1 MFKTHTSVLLA
12 VSLAISTGLAHAQ
25 QQANTRCYTTA
36 SLYGSYAVVVNYGA
50 NFAMGLQPE
59 ILDGAGNLSRTG
71 INNQPVVDSPTGAR
85 TVGNVTSTG
94 TYTVNC
100 DGTGKITRVV
110 TRPDGTKATAEDDFV
125 ITEAMERDGRL
136 IASTIVDVQRDPSV
150 IAPGGIFVT
159 RVHTLR
165 PNAPNTGAFGTS
177 CYTIESVQG
186 NWVTVNNYGTAV
198 AMGLQ
203 PETLDANGNLT
214 RTGILNQP
222 QAGSTTGA
230 RTVGNVTSVG
240 TYKVNCNGTGTIDR
254 VVTRPDGTKAV
265 ASDDFLITRAIEQD
279 GKLIA
284 TTIVDAQRDASVILP
299 GGVFLSRTHTRRPSQ
314 AVAAGGGG
322 GSTPPTQ
329 ASTTAV
335 AGPKGQSVM
344 ARTISLDGS
353 ASTSADG
360 KPLTFQWSI
369 PQGSPSAAIL
379 GGDTANPTVQF
390 SQGRG
395 VYTFLLTVTDST
407 GLSATDIVTVEY
419 LGM

>member
-1 MFKTHTSVLLA
+1 MIQVQLALLSIA
-12 VSLAISTGLAHAQ
+12 LVFAGLAQAQ
-25 QQANTRCYTTA
+25 SGGKCYTTA
-36 SLYGSYAVVVNYGA
+36 SLQGSYAVVVNYGA

-59 ILDGAGNLSRTG
+59 ILDGNGNLSRTG
-71 INNQPVVDSPTGAR
+71 INNQPVAGSTTGAR
-85 TVGNVTSTG
+85 TVGNVTSVG

-100 DGTGKITRVV
+100 DGTGTITRIV
-110 TRPDGTKATAEDDFV
+110 TRPDGTKATAADDFA
-125 ITEAMERDGRL
+125 ITEAAEQDGKL
-136 IASTIVDVQRDPSV
+136 IATTIVDVQRDPSV

-159 RVHTLR
+159 RVHTRL
-165 PNAPNTGAFGTS
+165 PNPINTGAFGTR

-186 NWVTVNNYGTAV
+186 NWTTVNNYGTAV

-222 QAGSTTGA
+222 VAGSATGE
-230 RTVGNVTSVG
+230 RTVGNVTSNG

-265 ASDDFLITRAIEQD
+265 ASDDFLITRAVEQD

-284 TTIVDAQRDASVILP
+284 TTIVDAQRDPSVILP

-314 AVAAGGGG
+314 VAAGGG
-322 GSTPPTQ
+322 TTNPPSQ
-329 ASTTAV
+329 AKTVAV
-335 AGPKGQSVM
+335 AGPKGLSVV
-344 ARTISLDGS
+344 ARAISLDGS

-360 KPLTFQWSI
+360 KPLAFAWSV
-369 PQGSPSAAIL
+369 PQGSPSAAIM
-379 GGDTANPTVQF
+379 GGNTATPTVQF

-395 VYTFLLTVTDST
+395 MYTFVLTVTDST
-407 GLSATDIVTVEY
+407 GAQASDIVTVDY
-419 LGM
+419 QGM